1 MAGFSIEQMSQ
12 NKHKDAATV
21 RRTTQCSN
29 TEAFQLGPDTETGN
43 IEVGKTAVEHMDIE
57 TGKH

>member
-1 MAGFSIEQMSQ
+1 MAGFSIEQMSK

-29 TEAFQLGPDTETGN
+29 KEPFQLGTDTEIGVKQ
-43 IEVGKTAVEHMDIE
+43 ELKQKQG
-57 TGKH
+57 